1 VARMSRRILLHL
13 AAGIVPTVM
22 LSPAGLLAQ
31 TGDTTP
37 VTTLPG
43 TTTTTTSSLPSAVT
57 TVPEGCP
64 GPPPWFAV
72 FTGRLERIEGAAGV
86 FTVLGVRAGALDSTA
101 VGTELRVSYGT
112 DARFL
117 EVGTTYIVGTA
128 SDPVTLALTSTVR
141 DSPDPFGGAERA
153 GSRETCPE
161 FEQPARTLRLDGTSV
176 DTAVFSGLSE
186 APWLL
191 LGVLLVPPVLVV
203 AALLAAV
210 RWRRGARR

>member
-1 VARMSRRILLHL
+1 MSRRVLLLL
-13 AAGIVPTVM
+13 AAGIVPLLM
-22 LSPAGLLAQ
+22 SAPAGLVAQ
-31 TGDTTP
+31 TGDTLP
-37 VTTLPG
+37 VTTVPG
-43 TTTTTTSSLPSAVT
+43 TTTTTSSLPSAVT

-72 FTGRLERIEGAAGV
+72 FTGRLERTEGAAAV
-86 FTVLGVRAGALDSTA
+86 FTVLQVRAGTLDAAA
-101 VGTELRVSYGT
+101 VGTELRVAYGT
-112 DARFL
+112 DVRFL

-141 DSPDPFGGAERA
+141 DSSDPFGGAERA

-176 DTAVFSGLSE
+176 DTAVFSGLSD

-191 LGVLLVPPVLVV
+191 LGALLVPPVLVV
-203 AALLAAV
+203 TALLAAV
-210 RWRRGARR
+210 RWRRGVRR